1 MTNKEIAKKLI
12 ELVGGK
18 ENIKSVENC
27 MTCWRLELNDH
38 SKVNIAKI
46 KKSEGALGVVILLF

>member
-27 MTCWRLELNDH
+27 MTC
-38 SKVNIAKI
+38 
-46 KKSEGALGVVILLF
+46 